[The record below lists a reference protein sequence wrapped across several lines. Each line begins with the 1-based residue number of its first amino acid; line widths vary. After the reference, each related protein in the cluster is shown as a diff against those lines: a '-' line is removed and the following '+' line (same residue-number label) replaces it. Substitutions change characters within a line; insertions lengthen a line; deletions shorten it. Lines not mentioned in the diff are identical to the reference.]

1 MILLTVGTEKFSF
14 HRLVAAFDALAA
26 PGGPLAPGG
35 GREPFAQIG
44 SSSYLPRHVPHE
56 RLVPFERM
64 RALIAGAELVISHA
78 GAGSTL
84 LCLELGQRPLLVP
97 RLGRHGE
104 HVDDHQVGFAE
115 RLAASG
121 RVALLR
127 DPAGLGP
134 AIEAALAAGRGQRSG
149 PRATELVAH
158 LGQRFEELERGR

>member
-14 HRLVAAFDALAA
+14 HRLVEAFDALAA
-26 PGGPLAPGG
+26 PGGPLA
-35 GREPFAQIG
+35 GRERFAQIG
-44 SSSYLPRHVPHE
+44 SSSHVPRHVPHE

-97 RLGRHGE
+97 RQRRHGE

-115 RLAASG
+115 RLTQAG
-121 RVALLR
+121 RVGLLR
-127 DPAGLGP
+127 DPAELGA
-134 AIEAALAAGRGQRSG
+134 AIEAALAAARGQRSG
-149 PRATELVAH
+149 PRAVELAAY
-158 LGQRFEELERGR
+158 LEGRFGALERER